1 MLTVRATCKESKRD
15 HYVLKITELKVT
27 TLLYI
32 GIFTI
37 NKKWQDVLDTTPFSR
52 TPFPI
57 ATFSA
62 CRYPLFRLPQAC
74 KILIYKNLCDILHLF

>member
-15 HYVLKITELKVT
+15 HYVLKITKLKAT

-32 GIFTI
+32 GIFLI
-37 NKKWQDVLDTTPFSR
+37 NKKRQNVLDTYPLFTHPLSDCHPFC
-52 TPFPI
+52 
-57 ATFSA
+57 A

-74 KILIYKNLCDILHLF
+74 KIL